1 MRSITAILSV
11 FVLLLVCF
19 SASGAAVENTNP
31 VLNFEVI
38 SSEIVPFALP
48 IYGEVSIGETDYHVY
63 SVPTSATLIEVALIW
78 NEDNNSEIMLTVY
91 LPTGTTMSFY
101 DADDGMNDNAITLN
115 FSVPGNCLINNLTA
129 GVRSTFC
136 FLNPLTIENKQR
148 QTESQIDN

>member
-1 MRSITAILSV
+1 MRSITAIMSV

-19 SASGAAVENTNP
+19 TASGAAVANIDSE
-31 VLNFEVI
+31 LNFEVI

-115 FSVPGNCLINNLTA
+115 FSVPGNMSGKTWGFGVTGVTVSSNEDYTLVIN
-129 GVRSTFC
+129 SH
-136 FLNPLTIENKQR
+136 
-148 QTESQIDN
+148 